1 MPSRRRPEVLF
12 VGHEA
17 TRTGAP
23 LMLLYFLRWL
33 RANTDLEF
41 AVVLLDGGP
50 LVDDYA
56 EVAPL
61 RVLADLRRS
70 RVSRILERYHLRQF
84 AGLYRSVMARRWC
97 APFRA
102 TPLVYCNSIT
112 SIRILSLLGGHERT
126 VVSHV
131 HELELAISVQTPP
144 ADRDRLLHDVDWYVA
159 ASDLV
164 KDNLVSNHE
173 VDPDRIVRHYEF
185 IEVEAFVDAVPGHGT
200 DLRAALAIPADA
212 AVIGAVGVAESR
224 KGPDLFLA
232 LAMAFRRRDLGRP
245 VHFVWV
251 GADPAG
257 EGTQWMAHDID
268 KAGLGDIVHV
278 VGSQAAPAAWFELFD
293 VLTLTSREDPFPLVC
308 LESSL
313 LGTPIVCFDNT
324 GMAEFAGDGECG
336 FVVPYLD
343 VHVMADRVEGLLRDP
358 DLSAAVGARASAR
371 VRARHDASYGAP
383 RLYGDLEAWLRG
395 EEGPGGG

>member
-1 MPSRRRPEVLF
+1 
-12 VGHEA
+12 
-17 TRTGAP
+17 
-23 LMLLYFLRWL
+23 MLLYFLRWL
-33 RANTDLEF
+33 RTNTDIEFSLILLE
-41 AVVLLDGGP
+41 GGP

-56 EVAPL
+56 AVAPV
-61 RVLADLRRS
+61 RVFGELRRS
-70 RVSRILERYHLRQF
+70 RLSRLLERGHLHPV
-84 AGLYRSVMARRWC
+84 ASAIRSLTVRRWC
-97 APFRA
+97 WPFRR

-112 SIRILSLLGGHERT
+112 SVRILPLLGRHERV

-131 HELELAISVQTPP
+131 HELELAISVQMPA
-144 ADRDRLLHDVDWYVA
+144 ADRERLFADVDRYVA

-164 KDNLVSNHE
+164 KANLVGNHGVGPE
-173 VDPDRIVRHYEF
+173 LVARHYEF
-185 IEVEAFVDAVPGHGT
+185 IDVDAFLRSVSEQAVPEEAS
-200 DLRAALAIPADA
+200 DLRTSLGIPPEAL
-212 AVIGAVGVAESR
+212 VVGAVGVAESR

-257 EGTQWMAHDID
+257 EGTQWMTHDID
-268 KAGLGDIVHV
+268 RAGLGDVVHV
-278 VGSQAAPAAWFELFD
+278 RGSQSSPAPWFDLFD

-324 GMAEFAGDGECG
+324 GMAEFAGDGERG

-343 VHVMADRVEGLLRDP
+343 VHAMADRVEALLRDP
-358 DLSAAVGARASAR
+358 ELTAAVGARASAQ
-371 VRARHDASYGAP
+371 VRAYHDASHGAP
-383 RLYGDLEAWLRG
+383 RLFADIEAWRRG
-395 EEGPGGG
+395 AEQDRG

>member
-1 MPSRRRPEVLF
+1 MSRRAAPDVLF

-17 TRTGAP
+17 SRTGAP

-33 RANTDLEF
+33 RANTDLDI
-41 AVVLLDGGP
+41 ALVLLDGGP

-56 EVAPL
+56 EVAPT
-61 RVLADLRRS
+61 RVLSDLRES
-70 RVSRILERYHLRQF
+70 RWSRALERYRARPVASL
-84 AGLYRSVMARRWC
+84 LRSVVARRWC

-102 TPLVYCNSIT
+102 APLVYCNSIT
-112 SIRILSLLGGHERT
+112 SVRLLGLLGAGPRT

-131 HELELAISVQTPP
+131 HELEQAISVQMPA
-144 ADRDRLLHDVDWYVA
+144 ADRSVLFNGVDWYVA

-164 KDNLVSNHE
+164 KENLVENHG
-173 VDPDRIVRHYEF
+173 VDPDRVARHYEF
-185 IEVEAFVDAVPGHGT
+185 IEVDRFLDAVPDEVA
-200 DLRAALAIPADA
+200 DLRERLAIPADA
-212 AVIGAVGVAESR
+212 AVIGAVGVAEPR
-224 KGPDLFLA
+224 KGPDLFLD
-232 LAMAFRRRDLGRP
+232 LAMDFRRREVGRP

-257 EGTQWMAHDID
+257 EGTRWMTHDVD

-278 VGSQAAPAAWFELFD
+278 LGSQAVPAPWFQLFD
-293 VLTLTSREDPFPLVC
+293 AFVLTSREDPFPLVC

-336 FVVPYLD
+336 YVVPYLD
-343 VHVMADRVEGLLRDP
+343 VHLMADRVEALLRDP
-358 DLSAAVGARASAR
+358 ALARAVGARAAAE
-371 VRARHDASYGAP
+371 VRAHHDVGFGAP
-383 RLYGDLEAWLRG
+383 RLHDDIEAWRRG
-395 EEGPGGG
+395 DRHCG